1 MTSEH
6 DDDRAAAKA
15 ADSKNKMI
23 AIVLGVTLSVA
34 IGWYVYDQEFFGE
47 NAPTTKESVAADTA
61 SCIEAIKTLTPY
73 PDKTDF
79 LPDVLVLGNDARR
92 TIEGRVELADE
103 KGNLFRH
110 LFKCTMDNG
119 TVAEREAVRG

>member
-1 MTSEH
+1 MTSE
-6 DDDRAAAKA
+6 DDEREASKA
-15 ADSKNKMI
+15 ADNKNKMI
-23 AIVLGVTLSVA
+23 ALAVGIIIFSG

-47 NAPTTKESVAADTA
+47 NAPTTPASIAADKA
-61 SCIEAIKTLTPY
+61 SCIEAVKGLTPY
-73 PDKTDF
+73 PEKTDF

-92 TIEGRVELADE
+92 TVEGRVELADE

-119 TVAEREAVRG
+119 TVAEKEAVRG